1 MSPLFRLCLLPPLL
15 FASPARAQTD
25 GQLWANVLAQGSIS
39 GDLLFWVD
47 TSARFGDDATQLGQT
62 LFRGAIGARV
72 SKDLSLHAG
81 YVHVRTTPRNGAL
94 TVEHRGWQQA
104 LYPIIRGDRAQLIG
118 RTRLEQ
124 RWLEGRDGMSLR
136 ARQLFRLNVP
146 LGDPSAPRFIAWH
159 EAFLTLTDTSWSPDT
174 GFDQHRSFVGLALPM
189 GPHALEVGAFAQR
202 FPQPEPDRVNR
213 ALNITL
219 VANF

>member
-1 MSPLFRLCLLPPLL
+1 MRYLRQATVAGLFLLSG
-15 FASPARAQTD
+15 AAHAQTD
-25 GQLWANVLAQGSIS
+25 GQLWANFLAQGRIS
-39 GDLLFWVD
+39 GDLIFWVD
-47 TSARFGDDATQLGQT
+47 TSARFGNDATQLGQT

-72 SKDLSLHAG
+72 SPDLSLHTG
-81 YVHVRTTPRNGAL
+81 YVHVRTTPSRGPQV
-94 TVEHRGWQQA
+94 VEHRGWQQA
-104 LYPIIRGDRAQLIG
+104 LYPIIKGDRAQLMG

-124 RWLEGRDGMSLR
+124 RWLEGQGGMSLR
-136 ARQLFRLNVP
+136 ARQLFRLSVP
-146 LGDPSAPRFIAWH
+146 LGEASAPRFLAWH

-174 GFDQHRSFVGLALPM
+174 GFDQHRSFVGLALPI

-213 ALNITL
+213 ALNVTL